1 MKSAVG
7 IFMLISSLI
16 ILKNDVTES
25 APTESSYRVTVTQV
39 NAQWNWKNNLDLSR
53 LKGCYTQYAYLEEQ
67 TFSNQS
73 QLQKIPVILVS
84 VDGKVKRVF
93 QGNIMLEPTVSLDSL
108 QTIVDKLAE

>member
-25 APTESSYRVTVTQV
+25 APAESSYRVTVTQV
-39 NAQWNWKNNLDLSR
+39 NAQWNWNNNLDLSR
-53 LKGCYTQYAYLEEQ
+53 LKGCDTQYAFLEQ
-67 TFSNQS
+67 TFKNQS

-84 VDGKVKRVF
+84 VDGRVKRIF

-108 QTIVDKLAE
+108 QTIVYKLAE